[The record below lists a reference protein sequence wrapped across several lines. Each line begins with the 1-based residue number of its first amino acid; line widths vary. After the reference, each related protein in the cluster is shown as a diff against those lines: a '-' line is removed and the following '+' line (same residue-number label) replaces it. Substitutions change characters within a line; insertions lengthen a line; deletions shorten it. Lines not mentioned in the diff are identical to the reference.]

1 MMKKPK
7 TKAKKIAARSGKR
20 SKSSSPA
27 RKAKASRTSG
37 SKPNAAGANPRRVSE
52 ILQKLD
58 EAYPNVTC
66 ALEHHTPFQ
75 LLISTIL
82 SAQCTDERVNIVT
95 ATLFPKYPN
104 AKAFAYANPAE
115 LEQDIRPTG
124 FFRNKT
130 KSIMGASKKI
140 VEEFHGEVP
149 QTMEQLLTLPGVA
162 RKTANVVLGTAFGI
176 ASGVVVDT
184 HVMRLTGRLDL
195 SKNTDPK
202 KIEQDLMQ
210 IIPRDRWI
218 LFSHQLIWHGRQIC
232 QARKPKCLECNLE
245 RICYS
250 KDKTV

>member
-1 MMKKPK
+1 MKKPK
-7 TKAKKIAARSGKR
+7 AKARKIAARSAKR
-20 SKSSSPA
+20 SKTSMPA
-27 RKAKASRTSG
+27 RKARASRTPVANP
-37 SKPNAAGANPRRVSE
+37 KAAGTNPQRVSA

-82 SAQCTDERVNIVT
+82 SAQCTDERVNQVT
-95 ATLFPKYPN
+95 KTLFVKYRTPKD
-104 AKAFAYANPAE
+104 FAYANPAE

-130 KSIMGASKKI
+130 KSIIGAGKKI
-140 VEEFHGEVP
+140 VEEFGGEVP
-149 QTMEQLLTLPGVA
+149 RTMVELLTLPGVA

-176 ASGVVVDT
+176 AVGVVVDT
-184 HVMRLTGRLDL
+184 HVIRLSNRLDFTR
-195 SKNTDPK
+195 NNDPK

-210 IIPRDRWI
+210 VVPPEKWV
-218 LFSHQLIWHGRQIC
+218 LFSHQLIWHGRKVC
-232 QARKPKCLECNLE
+232 QARKPRCAECNLE
-245 RICYS
+245 PLCYA